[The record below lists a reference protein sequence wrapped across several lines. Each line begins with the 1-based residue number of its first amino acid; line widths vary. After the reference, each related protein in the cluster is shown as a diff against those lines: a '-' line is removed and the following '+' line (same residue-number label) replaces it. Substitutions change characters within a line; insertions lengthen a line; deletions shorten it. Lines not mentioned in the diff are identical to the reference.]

1 MLKGGDGIS
10 IIFMKADAVYFKE
23 NEKGGVITLYE
34 KILREYKRLEKQ
46 SESIQEELQ
55 RLPEGK
61 LICCRDG
68 AKSKWYRSD
77 GHQRTYIPK
86 KDFTLASQLAR
97 KKYLTLKLDEVQKE
111 KCAIGFYLNH
121 HTSVSKADALLTESS
136 EYQKLL
142 SGHFAL
148 VSTELEEWKRS
159 PYDKNNTHP
168 ERLVY
173 KSVSGNLVRSKSEM
187 MIDMLLFQHQIPY
200 RYECAIKLG
209 NTVVYPDFTV
219 RHPMTGEIYYWEHF
233 GLMDRPDYAANA
245 ILKLQTYTENG
256 ILPGIHL
263 ITTFETQENPL
274 DSEWVERLIEY
285 YFL

>member
-1 MLKGGDGIS
+1 M
-10 IIFMKADAVYFKE
+10 
-23 NEKGGVITLYE
+23 
-34 KILREYKRLEKQ
+34 REFKRLEKE
-46 SESIQEELQ
+46 SEAIQKELL

-61 LICCRDG
+61 LICCYDG
-68 AKSKWYRSD
+68 TKSKWYRSD
-77 GHQRTYIPK
+77 GHQKTYISK

-97 KKYLTLKLDEVQKE
+97 KKYLMLKLDEVQKE
-111 KCAIGFYLNH
+111 KRALGYYLNH

-148 VSTELEEWKRS
+148 VSKELEEWKNT
-159 PYDKNNTHP
+159 PYDKNLAHP
-168 ERLVY
+168 ERLIY
-173 KSVSGNLVRSKSEM
+173 KSISGNLVRSKSEM
-187 MIDMLLFQHQIPY
+187 LIDMILFQHKIPFL
-200 RYECAIKLG
+200 YECALKLG
-209 NTVVYPDFTV
+209 NTVIYPDFTV
-219 RHPMTGEIYYWEHF
+219 RHPITGETYYWEHF
-233 GLMDRPDYAANA
+233 GLMDHPSYASNA

-256 ILPGIHL
+256 IVPGIHL